1 MIMKSLK
8 DCTDEEIKEKIQQA
22 INEIRQTPFQYGVI
36 HLEVSGGKAKYLTVE
51 KPIS

>member
-8 DCTDEEIKEKIQQA
+8 DCSDEEIKEKIQQA
-22 INEIRQTPFQYGVI
+22 LEEIRKTPSQYGVI

-51 KPIS
+51 KPVM